1 MKTEIKI
8 PVRGYQVTLKDTRTG
23 EVMEDTIVL
32 EKSRLQAGALFELGD
47 EDIIYRIYNRKG
59 YRVLDISKPRKVE
72 LSIDLEELYTAQLRQ
87 IRMDQLLAFGKAH
100 SDAQPNNQEAEAC
113 D

>member
-8 PVRGYQVTLKDTRTG
+8 PVRGYKVTLKDTRTG
-23 EVMEDTIVL
+23 EAMEDTIVL

-72 LSIDLEELYTAQLRQ
+72 LSIDLEELYGAQLRQ